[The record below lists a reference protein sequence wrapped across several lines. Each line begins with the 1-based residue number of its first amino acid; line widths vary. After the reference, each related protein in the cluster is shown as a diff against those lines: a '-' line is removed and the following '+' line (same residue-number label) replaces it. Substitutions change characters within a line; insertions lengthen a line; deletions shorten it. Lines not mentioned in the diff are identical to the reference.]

1 MLRPLGS
8 CKHPKITERSREPHL
23 TRGTRRLWP
32 FGWLA
37 GHGDAAAGV
46 PKMLILRCRCPD
58 PWRQHH
64 FSPASASSC
73 SARAP
78 APAGGLLQAPRCWQ
92 RAVDGG
98 GGGGGARAGSLSCTS
113 GAAAAAAG
121 APEPG
126 CASPATALASATD
139 NARQPIAASP
149 RAAGGDQSERKAQGL
164 PPPLLSRLVS
174 GRGCCWGVGWRGR
187 QGWGEGWGTRAPEP
201 KMQGRSPAQKSGPR
215 ALSDYPRRAPW
226 RDPALSGDR
235 PQSLDREVQCPGIT
249 MQRSWDPS

>member
-1 MLRPLGS
+1 
-8 CKHPKITERSREPHL
+8 
-23 TRGTRRLWP
+23 
-32 FGWLA
+32 
-37 GHGDAAAGV
+37 
-46 PKMLILRCRCPD
+46 MLILRCRCPD
-58 PWRQHH
+58 PRRQHH

-78 APAGGLLQAPRCWQ
+78 APPGGLLQAPRCWQ

-113 GAAAAAAG
+113 RTAAAAAG

-187 QGWGEGWGTRAPEP
+187 QSWGDRWVSPAREP
-201 KMQGRSPAQKSGPR
+201 KMQERSPAHKSGPE
-215 ALSDYPRRAPW
+215 AFSDYSRRA
-226 RDPALSGDR
+226 
-235 PQSLDREVQCPGIT
+235 
-249 MQRSWDPS
+249 